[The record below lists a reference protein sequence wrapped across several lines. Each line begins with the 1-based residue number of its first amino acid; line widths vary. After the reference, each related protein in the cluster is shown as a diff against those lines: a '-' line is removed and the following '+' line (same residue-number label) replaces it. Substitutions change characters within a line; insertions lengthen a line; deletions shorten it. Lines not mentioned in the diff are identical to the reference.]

1 MKNFLSNKIFL
12 FIVRLV
18 IGGVFIYAAYDKIIH
33 PDEFSKAIN
42 NYKILPLSLVNIMA
56 IVLPVL
62 EVVTGLMLILG
73 IFTKANAAIIAGLL
87 IVFIIA
93 LTSAWIRGLDINC
106 GCFSL
111 ETTST
116 KSDIGLRIVEDLL
129 MLAGCLLIYKF
140 TNGNKEINNPE
151 GIKNE

>member
-12 FIVRLV
+12 FVIRLI

-33 PDEFSKAIN
+33 PDEFAKAIN
-42 NYKILPLSLVNIMA
+42 NYKILPLFLVNIMA

-62 EVVTGLMLILG
+62 ELVTGLLLILG
-73 IFTKANAAIIAGLL
+73 IFTKANTAIIATLL

-140 TNGNKEINNPE
+140 TNGKINNNPE